1 MRIPVVDLQRSA
13 APIEQALASEELGAY
28 FVANHGVPQPL
39 MARALRETARFH
51 ALPLERKLSIRG
63 TLRDPRGYL
72 RPPDTMDTYYLS
84 EERAG
89 DEDSAAGTAARS
101 RNKWIEGL
109 PGFREAMLEYM
120 SAMSRLVRRLLALQE
135 QALGL
140 VAGTIAEHEAFKPPR
155 RLLRLLH
162 YPSRDEAGM
171 EPAELSAHTDY
182 GYLTVIAQS
191 AVAGFELQTQA
202 GSWLQVPAE
211 QDLLLVV
218 NGDMCQFWTNG
229 RFRAP
234 LHRALNAM
242 PQERHSVVF
251 FTAPRPDVALDCW
264 DGCVDRDQPAAR
276 SFGAHFSERLR
287 ARMD

>member
-1 MRIPVVDLQRSA
+1 VSIPVVDLEHHA
-13 APIEQALASEELGAY
+13 APLQQALASERLGAY
-28 FVANHGVPQPL
+28 FVANHGVSASL
-39 MARALRETARFH
+39 VARAVAETARFH
-51 ALPLERKLSIRG
+51 ALPLERKLSIQG
-63 TLRDPRGYL
+63 SLRDPRGYL
-72 RPPDTMDTYYLS
+72 RPPETMDTYYLG
-84 EERAG
+84 EESPGHEGLAP
-89 DEDSAAGTAARS
+89 GTAARP

-120 SAMSRLVRRLLALQE
+120 HGMSRLVRRLLALQE

-140 VAGTIAEHEAFKPPR
+140 AAGTIAEHEAFKPPR
-155 RLLRLLH
+155 RLLRLLR
-162 YPSRDEAGM
+162 YPSLEEAGDQ
-171 EPAELSAHTDY
+171 PAELSAHTDY

-191 AVAGFELQTQA
+191 AVAGFELQTQT
-202 GSWLQVPAE
+202 GSWLRVPAE

-251 FTAPRPDVALDCW
+251 FTAPRADVALDCW
-264 DGCVDRDQPAAR
+264 ENCVDRDQPAAR

-287 ARMD
+287 ARVD